1 MLFKPESNLKLR
13 PNFAF
18 KPFFAMKKIAVL
30 VPKGET
36 MSSAV
41 VAPHVIFTKT
51 NELLAGMGQPP
62 AFELQLVGCERAPS
76 LDGGTF
82 RVKPHCLLPKAGGFG
97 LAIVPGFTGEAASA
111 LAANKPLV
119 AWLKKQRSEHGTELA
134 SLCSGAFFIA
144 ATGLAEGKKMTT
156 HWAYAEAFKSLFPGV
171 ELLSDRIVTDDGGIY
186 ASGGA
191 YSSLNLVLYLLEKFC
206 GKAVAVWASKV
217 FQIDLHRTSQKPFV
231 IFNGQKSHVDETV
244 KNVQEYIESNYQE
257 TLTVNG
263 LARRFLFS
271 RRNFLRRFKGATGN
285 TPIEYLQRVRIEAAK
300 RLLEHSPKNVGE
312 IMSAAGYADEKTF
325 RLLFKKHTGFS
336 PMAYR
341 ERYRQA

>member
-1 MLFKPESNLKLR
+1 MR
-13 PNFAF
+13 
-18 KPFFAMKKIAVL
+18 KIAVL

-41 VAPHVIFTKT
+41 VAPNVIFTKVNDMLT
-51 NELLAGMGQPP
+51 EMGQAP
-62 AFELQLVGCERAPS
+62 AFEVQFVGCQKNLS

-82 RVKPHCLLPKAGGFG
+82 WVKPHRLLPQAGGYD
-97 LAIVPGFTGEAASA
+97 LVLLPGFTGEVMPTLS
-111 LAANKPLV
+111 ANKPLI
-119 AWLKKQRSEHGTELA
+119 AWLKKQRLEYGTELA

-156 HWAYAEAFKSLFPGV
+156 HWAYAEAFRALFPEV
-171 ELLSDRIVTDDGGIY
+171 KLLPDRIVTDDGGIY

-206 GKAVAVWASKV
+206 GKSMAIWASKV
-217 FQIDLHRTSQKPFV
+217 FQIDIQRASQKPFL
-231 IFNGQKSHVDETV
+231 IFNGQKSHIDEQIKTV
-244 KNVQEYIESNYQE
+244 QDFIESNYHD
-257 TLTVNG
+257 TLTVNN
-263 LARRFLFS
+263 LAHRFLFS
-271 RRNFLRRFKGATGN
+271 RRNFLRRFKDATGN

-312 IMSAAGYADEKTF
+312 VVSEVGYADEKTF
-325 RLLFKKHTGFS
+325 RILFKKHTGFS
-336 PMAYR
+336 PFAYR

>member
-1 MLFKPESNLKLR
+1 
-13 PNFAF
+13 
-18 KPFFAMKKIAVL
+18 MKKIAVL

-41 VAPHVIFTKT
+41 VAPYTIFIKT
-51 NELLAGMGQPP
+51 NEMLVGIGQPP
-62 AFELQLVGCERAPS
+62 AFEVQLVGCERIPS
-76 LDGGTF
+76 LNGGAF
-82 RVKPHCLLPKAGGFG
+82 RIKPHCLLPKAGGYD
-97 LAIVPGFTGEAASA
+97 LIIVPGFTGEVAPTLA
-111 LAANKPLV
+111 LNKPLV
-119 AWLKKQRSEHGTELA
+119 AWLKRQHEAHGAELA
-134 SLCSGAFFIA
+134 SLCSGAFFIG

-156 HWAYAEAFKSLFPGV
+156 HWAYAENFKSLFPGIR
-171 ELLSDRIVTDDGGIY
+171 LLPDRIVTDDGGIY

-217 FQIDLHRTSQKPFV
+217 FQIDSHRTSQKPFV

-244 KNVQEYIESNYQE
+244 KNAQEYIESNYRE
-257 TLTVNG
+257 TLTVND
-263 LARRFLFS
+263 LARRFSFS

-312 IMSAAGYADEKTF
+312 IVSAAGYADEKAF

-336 PMAYR
+336 PLAYR
-341 ERYRQA
+341 ERYKQA